1 MDRAFESGAV
11 ALAPTAPVTP
21 SIGYPTGGNPVGG
34 IPPTKPGD
42 YWFHMVTEEL
52 RAIVAAAGLT
62 PDRLVL
68 NQVLQALPLA
78 LASRPEMARSL
89 AANGYHRFPGGLILQ
104 WGNLTSSASA
114 DSGATF
120 PIAFPS
126 NCFCRVATVRQGTGA
141 VNALACIGAHNNSSM
156 NLSAFTANTAAR
168 VSLVIDWFALGN

>member
-42 YWFHMVTEEL
+42 YWFHMITEEL

-62 PDRLVL
+62 PDRLTV

-78 LASRPEMARSL
+78 MASRPEMGRVLS
-89 AANGYHRFPGGLILQ
+89 ANGYQRFPGGLILQ
-104 WGNLTSSASA
+104 WGTTGSIASNASSGTIA
-114 DSGATF
+114 F
-120 PIAFPS
+120 PIAFPA
-126 NCFCRVATVRQGTGA
+126 VAAYVNLIGTAPVTSGA
-141 VNALACIGAHNNSSM
+141 NTNITLATKNLGNFSFVNPY
-156 NLSAFTANTAAR
+156 LSASAYNW
-168 VSLVIDWFALGN
+168 LALGW